1 MKQQRSS
8 SFHAE
13 LESEACRQGCQV
25 SAKFPLETSPKQA
38 QKISGF
44 GKGVHIL
51 QGGDVHLCWVSKQIQ
66 IQIVALRSPPNL

>member
-1 MKQQRSS
+1 MLSLKVKLAGR
-8 SFHAE
+8 
-13 LESEACRQGCQV
+13 V
-25 SAKFPLETSPKQA
+25 AKFLQNSHLKQA
-38 QKISGF
+38 RKISGF